1 MNHENRIFVSPSE
14 TRQPPRQEGWLNA
27 RRVIILCATVGIVG
41 AVFLTGHSNHLI
53 AILPYLLLLACPFM
67 HLFMHRGHG
76 QHGRDGND
84 GRSCH

>member
-1 MNHENRIFVSPSE
+1 MNHEQRTFVSPSE
-14 TRQPPRQEGWLNA
+14 TQPSTGWLNS
-27 RRVIILCATVGIVG
+27 RRMIILCAIVGVLG

-76 QHGRDGND
+76 QHGKDGND